1 LRRELSKVLLLQNQI
16 DAVEKAINETKKTLH
31 GSVSPRSLAVLH
43 SLEKTHE
50 RLSSEAEELY
60 ASLNIQ
66 KDFPELLN
74 LPLEFA
80 QTLLLMRDLKINI
93 RKRAIGSFFEW
104 ESLDR
109 AVSGRREALGL

>member
-1 LRRELSKVLLLQNQI
+1 LLQNQI
-16 DAVEKAINETKKTLH
+16 DTVEKAIDDTKKTLQ
-31 GSVSPRSLAVLH
+31 GSKASPHSHAVLH
-43 SLEKTHE
+43 GLELTYA
-50 RLSSEAEELY
+50 RLGNEAEELY

-66 KDFPELLN
+66 ETFPELRG
-74 LPLEFA
+74 LPLEFT
-80 QTLLLMRDLKINI
+80 QTLLVMRDLKINI